1 MQKLKSGLKYDIR
14 MEINKKWGFYDKTV
28 AECHLNNYGK
38 IFIDEYGCP
47 IDNEYDLMEIEEK
60 ERGILK

>member
-1 MQKLKSGLKYDIR
+1 MIKTTNGLKYRVIT
-14 MEINKKWGFYDKTV
+14 EINNKWGTYDKTI

-60 ERGILK
+60 ERN